1 MSQVNGFG
9 EQPAILVEGLT
20 KSFGEVHALRGIDL
34 SVPRGTVLGVLGP
47 NGAGKTTAV
56 RILTTLLLPD
66 GGRALVE
73 GYDVVRDAAAVRRS
87 IGLAGQS
94 AAIQEEL
101 TGREN
106 LEIIGR
112 LYHLSWPHARSR
124 AVELLEQF
132 GLSDAAD
139 RAAKTYSGGM
149 QRRLDLAASLVGRPK
164 VLFLDEPTTGLDPR
178 SRLGMWDI
186 IRSLVA
192 DGTTLLLTTQYLD
205 EADELANEIVVI
217 DHGLV
222 IAAGTSEELK
232 GRVGGDVVEFTVP
245 DRGLIDDATAAITK
259 IGESEPTADPETG
272 MVSLRVGS
280 RGSDALVEV
289 VRSLDAAGVE
299 TRGLA
304 LRRPSL
310 DDVFLALTG
319 HAAEEEEPGGRRRG
333 RRRRPAR
340 QGHGKDGVMTAV
352 AERTGAPGLPAG
364 PGLGVR
370 FRWAVTDT
378 LTITRRNLLVWMRVP
393 AYLVFTVIQ
402 PVIFVLM
409 FRYVFGGAIPVN
421 VPGGYVNFLIPGIV
435 AQTAAFASFGT
446 AIALAMEL
454 KKGVIDRLRSMPM
467 ARSAVLAG
475 RLVADTGRMTV
486 TILIIIGVGYAV
498 GFRFINGFGPAVAMI
513 LLAIVFGVAI
523 CCISAFTGLAIGDE
537 ESVQAFGLIWLFP
550 LTFLSSAFVP
560 IATMPGW
567 LQAFA
572 NNQPVTYVV
581 DTMRALALGGPVAA
595 NLWKSVAWLAGIFI
609 VFLPLAVRAY
619 RRAS

>member
-1 MSQVNGFG
+1 MSQVNGIG

-20 KSFGEVHALRGIDL
+20 KSFGEVQALRGIDL

-66 GGRALVE
+66 KGLALVE

-186 IRSLVA
+186 IRSLAA

-245 DRGLIDDATAAITK
+245 DRSRIEDAVAAISK
-259 IGESEPTADPETG
+259 IMERAGEVGGEPLADPG
-272 MVSLRVGS
+272 NGVVSLRVGS

-289 VRSLDAAGVE
+289 VRSLDAVE
-299 TRGLA
+299 VVTRGLT

-319 HAAEEEEPGGRRRG
+319 HAAEEDEPGGRRRG
-333 RRRRPAR
+333 RRGARR
-340 QGHGKDGVMTAV
+340 GKDM
-352 AERTGAPGLPAG
+352 ERT
-364 PGLGVR
+364 
-370 FRWAVTDT
+370 
-378 LTITRRNLLVWMRVP
+378 
-393 AYLVFTVIQ
+393 
-402 PVIFVLM
+402 
-409 FRYVFGGAIPVN
+409 
-421 VPGGYVNFLIPGIV
+421 
-435 AQTAAFASFGT
+435 AS
-446 AIALAMEL
+446 
-454 KKGVIDRLRSMPM
+454 
-467 ARSAVLAG
+467 
-475 RLVADTGRMTV
+475 
-486 TILIIIGVGYAV
+486 
-498 GFRFINGFGPAVAMI
+498 
-513 LLAIVFGVAI
+513 
-523 CCISAFTGLAIGDE
+523 
-537 ESVQAFGLIWLFP
+537 
-550 LTFLSSAFVP
+550 
-560 IATMPGW
+560 
-567 LQAFA
+567 
-572 NNQPVTYVV
+572 
-581 DTMRALALGGPVAA
+581 
-595 NLWKSVAWLAGIFI
+595 
-609 VFLPLAVRAY
+609 
-619 RRAS
+619 

>member
-1 MSQVNGFG
+1 MSQVNGVG
-9 EQPAILVEGLT
+9 EQPAILVESLT
-20 KSFGEVHALRGIDL
+20 KSFGEVEALRGIDL

-66 GGRALVE
+66 KGRALVE

-112 LYHLSWPHARSR
+112 LYHLSWPQARSR

-139 RAAKTYSGGM
+139 RTAKTYSGGM

-186 IRSLVA
+186 IRSLAA

-205 EADELANEIVVI
+205 EADELADEIVVI

-245 DRGLIDDATAAITK
+245 DRSRIEDAVAAIAK
-259 IGESEPTADPETG
+259 IMERVGEVGGEPLADPG
-272 MVSLRVGS
+272 SGVVSLRVGS
-280 RGSDALVEV
+280 HGSDALVEV
-289 VRSLDAAGVE
+289 VRSLDAVGVV
-299 TRGLA
+299 TRGLT

-319 HAAEEEEPGGRRRG
+319 HAAEEDEPGGRRRG
-333 RRRRPAR
+333 RRGAR
-340 QGHGKDGVMTAV
+340 QGKDM
-352 AERTGAPGLPAG
+352 ERT
-364 PGLGVR
+364 
-370 FRWAVTDT
+370 
-378 LTITRRNLLVWMRVP
+378 
-393 AYLVFTVIQ
+393 
-402 PVIFVLM
+402 
-409 FRYVFGGAIPVN
+409 
-421 VPGGYVNFLIPGIV
+421 
-435 AQTAAFASFGT
+435 AS
-446 AIALAMEL
+446 
-454 KKGVIDRLRSMPM
+454 
-467 ARSAVLAG
+467 
-475 RLVADTGRMTV
+475 
-486 TILIIIGVGYAV
+486 
-498 GFRFINGFGPAVAMI
+498 
-513 LLAIVFGVAI
+513 
-523 CCISAFTGLAIGDE
+523 
-537 ESVQAFGLIWLFP
+537 
-550 LTFLSSAFVP
+550 
-560 IATMPGW
+560 
-567 LQAFA
+567 
-572 NNQPVTYVV
+572 
-581 DTMRALALGGPVAA
+581 
-595 NLWKSVAWLAGIFI
+595 
-609 VFLPLAVRAY
+609 
-619 RRAS
+619 